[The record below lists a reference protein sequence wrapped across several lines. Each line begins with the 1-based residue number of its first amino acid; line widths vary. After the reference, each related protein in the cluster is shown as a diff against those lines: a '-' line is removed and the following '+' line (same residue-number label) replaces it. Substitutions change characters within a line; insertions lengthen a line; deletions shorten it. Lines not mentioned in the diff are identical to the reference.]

1 MYFYGIIIREKRDI
15 DGKVRAFSFH
25 LYDTIQV
32 EVRRVIAMCEEVKKY
47 KQEHNDNFD
56 NYFNLKEIDN
66 DAQNLLDM
74 FYQNSDYH
82 LRSTKATPIIEIAKL
97 MGFRIF
103 TAKFKDRTLS
113 GTIGISDE
121 LKKKYGGTKVIILNN
136 QDTDKHILF
145 TLAHEI
151 AHYIFDYKKEAVG
164 YSNTY
169 RTDEALTDSERRAN
183 RFAAAFLMPK
193 KKFISVFKQ
202 HQDIPYL
209 SEYFNVP
216 ETAVELRIQEL
227 ELAYDR

>member
-82 LRSTKATPIIEIAKL
+82 LR
-97 MGFRIF
+97 
-103 TAKFKDRTLS
+103 LS
-113 GTIGISDE
+113 LIHISE
-121 LKKKYGGTKVIILNN
+121 PT
-136 QDTDKHILF
+136 
-145 TLAHEI
+145 
-151 AHYIFDYKKEAVG
+151 
-164 YSNTY
+164 
-169 RTDEALTDSERRAN
+169 R
-183 RFAAAFLMPK
+183 P
-193 KKFISVFKQ
+193 
-202 HQDIPYL
+202 
-209 SEYFNVP
+209 
-216 ETAVELRIQEL
+216 
-227 ELAYDR
+227 